1 MGEVKIDRPVISLI
15 EYDDLGLVERQ
26 FESVDDAYGYKPTHE
41 RLWLNVH
48 GLHDA
53 EMMAEVGRRFGLHPL
68 AMEDIL
74 NTHQRPKIDDYGDYL
89 FLVLRI
95 FAYDESNH
103 SLQSDQL
110 SMIIGKHF
118 VLTFQERVQGI
129 FQPVRERLRAARS
142 PMRQNGTDY
151 LAYAL
156 LDTVVDRYFLSVD
169 RLGDDAENLEDEALN
184 RPSPALLSR
193 INQAKHETLQMRRA
207 VWPLREVVAS
217 MQRPDNAFFKPET
230 RLYLRDIH
238 DHTLHIIESLDGV
251 RELLGDLLDIYLS
264 SVSNRLNVEV
274 RTLTV
279 LSMLFMPATLIAG
292 VFGMNFHDMP
302 LLAEKDGFW
311 ISMLMMAACALFM
324 GGLFWRRQ
332 WLKRNAG

>member
-1 MGEVKIDRPVISLI
+1 MQQSVLTAEQAIEKKPQIETTPSRKVGLPPGSLVHHMGEVKIDRPVISLI

-129 FQPVRERLRAARS
+129 FQPVRERLCAARS

-169 RLGDDAENLEDEALN
+169 R
-184 RPSPALLSR
+184 PATMRRISRTKRSIDPVRHCSR

-238 DHTLHIIESLDGV
+238 DHTLHIIESSTGSASCLATCSTSTCRASATGSTS
-251 RELLGDLLDIYLS
+251 RYARSRCCRCCSCRQHSL
-264 SVSNRLNVEV
+264 
-274 RTLTV
+274 
-279 LSMLFMPATLIAG
+279 PACSG
-292 VFGMNFHDMP
+292 
-302 LLAEKDGFW
+302 
-311 ISMLMMAACALFM
+311 
-324 GGLFWRRQ
+324 
-332 WLKRNAG
+332 